1 MGCVIGHR
9 GGILVEAVL
18 PSFVSVTEQFLVA
31 IQRLVVVQQ
40 RVLLAGARLAEQ
52 LQLLAHT
59 GLEQRLVVEVHTD
72 H

>member
-1 MGCVIGHR
+1 
-9 GGILVEAVL
+9 LVEAVL

-40 RVLLAGARLAEQ
+40 RVLLAGAPLAEQ